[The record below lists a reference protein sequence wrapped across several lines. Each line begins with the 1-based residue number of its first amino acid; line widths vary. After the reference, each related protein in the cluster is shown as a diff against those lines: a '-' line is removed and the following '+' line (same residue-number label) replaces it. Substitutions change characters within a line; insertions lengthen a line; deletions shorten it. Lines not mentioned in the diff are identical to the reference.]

1 MGTATLERDA
11 LSMEISN
18 VQTPRSNETPN
29 LNDWAVRLNAF
40 GVKATVGTDRSS
52 SLKLLMVVFL
62 WTLGFGNWTS
72 LCADEPRPNVLVV
85 VGAEGTEEFGQQF
98 LQWATRWR
106 EAAKRGN
113 AEFVAIGLDDSD
125 TETDR
130 ERLKKRLSAS
140 AGTGGSRHTSDE
152 SRRKESLWLIL
163 IGHGTFDG
171 KVARFNLRGPD
182 VTAAELAEWLKPI
195 ERPVAIINCT
205 SSSGPFLNE
214 LSEPN
219 RVVITATKSGH
230 EYNFAR
236 FGDFLSA
243 AMSDPQADL
252 DKDEQTSLLEAF
264 LLASSRVREFY
275 ASEGRLMTE
284 HALLDDNA
292 DRLGTSADWFQGVRA
307 VKSAKDGATVD
318 GLRASQ
324 LHLVR
329 SRREE
334 QLSAE
339 VRARRDELEQD
350 LAQLRQRK
358 TKLTEDEYLQL
369 IEPLLVELSNLYE
382 VAAQHEKSS
391 GDNPP

>member
-1 MGTATLERDA
+1 MSKLQCP
-11 LSMEISN
+11 MN
-18 VQTPRSNETPN
+18 VQVPMSKMRRRGVWIPRG
-29 LNDWAVRLNAF
+29 LFAF
-40 GVKATVGTDRSS
+40 GIWALGIY
-52 SLKLLMVVFL
+52 
-62 WTLGFGNWTS
+62 WALGFGHWEF
-72 LCADEPRPNVLVV
+72 LLADEPRPSVLVV
-85 VGAEGTEEFGQQF
+85 VGAEGTVEFGQQF
-98 LQWATRWR
+98 GEWATRWR
-106 EAAKRGN
+106 EATKRGN

-125 TETDR
+125 AETDR
-130 ERLKKRLSAS
+130 ERLKKRLSAA
-140 AGTGGSRHTSDE
+140 AGAGDSRHVSDD
-152 SRRKESLWLIL
+152 SRRKEPLWLIL

-182 VTAAELAEWLKPI
+182 VSAAELAEWLKPI
-195 ERPVAIINCT
+195 KRPVAIINCA

-214 LSEPN
+214 LSGPN

-230 EYNFAR
+230 EYNFAH

-243 AMSDPQADL
+243 TMSDPQADL

-284 HALLDDNA
+284 HALLDDNG
-292 DRLGTSADWFQGVRA
+292 DRLGTPADWFQGVRA
-307 VKSAKDGATVD
+307 IKSAKDGASVE

-334 QLSAE
+334 QLSAD

-358 TKLTEDEYLQL
+358 TQLAEDEYLQL
-369 IEPLLVELSNLYE
+369 IEPLLLELSKLYE
-382 VAAQHEKSS
+382 GATERFGSH
-391 GDNPP
+391 GDDSP